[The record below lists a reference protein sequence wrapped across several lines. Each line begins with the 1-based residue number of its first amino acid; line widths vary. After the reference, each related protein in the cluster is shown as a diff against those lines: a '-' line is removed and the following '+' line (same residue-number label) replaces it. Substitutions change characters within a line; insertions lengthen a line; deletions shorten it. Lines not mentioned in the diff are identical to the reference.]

1 MNFDSI
7 GGAILALSLTM
18 PRIAAAFLML
28 PVLTNESMPA
38 LVRNS
43 FFVSLSIVAF
53 PFAAASS
60 PMMKMGGILWFGIVL
75 KEIFIG
81 LCIGFMFGL
90 VFWAIGNV
98 GNIIDTKAG
107 STIASVID
115 PLQGHQT
122 SLTGSFLSRLA
133 GWLFMA
139 SGGFMVFLNILLGSY
154 AVWPVTSGFPTLS
167 RAGEFLFING
177 FAGLMTMSLVLAA
190 PALVVL
196 ALIDLSLGLINRYAQ
211 QLNVFALSLSIKT
224 WLSTWIVLLCLGV
237 FVDFVLKQIAKSSN
251 LLDVLS
257 RALG

>member
-7 GGAILALSLTM
+7 GGAILTISLTM

-28 PVLTNESMPA
+28 PILTEESMPA

-43 FFVSLSIVAF
+43 FFVSLAIIAF

-60 PMMKMGGILWFGIVL
+60 PMQAMGGVLWIGIVL

-81 LCIGFMFGL
+81 LAIGFMFGL

-122 SLTGSFLSRLA
+122 SLTSSFLSRLA

-139 SGGFMVFLNILLGSY
+139 SGGFLVFLNILLGSY
-154 AVWPVTSGFPTLS
+154 TVWPVSSGFPVLS
-167 RAGEFLFING
+167 KAGEVLFIGG

-190 PALVVL
+190 PALVIL
-196 ALIDLSLGLINRYAQ
+196 ALVDLCLGLINRYAQ

-237 FVDFVLKQIAKSSN
+237 FVDFVLKHIAESN
-251 LLDVLS
+251 GLLEVLK